1 MAGGVPS
8 LCLLGAPKSMW
19 FLGVF
24 GVYGIGTFARDES
37 SAGNKYM
44 SAIKVKIQVPKK
56 SVVSTEKDE
65 KVL

>member
-1 MAGGVPS
+1 MPSGGAGEHVV
-8 LCLLGAPKSMW
+8 LGC
-19 FLGVF
+19 F

-44 SAIKVKIQVPKK
+44 SAIKVKIQVRKK
-56 SVVSTEKDE
+56 SVASTEKDE

>member
-1 MAGGVPS
+1 
-8 LCLLGAPKSMW
+8 MW